1 MKMSKIPK
9 INYTIEWFLSYCHI
23 YKYPTKR
30 ILFNI
35 GNNTETLYYII
46 KGVLIKFFKDEEG
59 KEVII
64 SYIKKGEFI
73 GELGLF
79 KYGILTSTW
88 LKTKTN
94 CEIAEISYKKFRKIL
109 QINPNILMYISS
121 QMAHQLNS
129 SYEKFIN
136 LAFFNV
142 KGRIVQTLLF
152 LAKQPDAMSHPDGI
166 QIRITRQEIGQIVGC
181 SRETVGRILKLLEIK
196 NLIKAHGQN
205 IIIYGKR

>member
-1 MKMSKIPK
+1 MARILK

-23 YKYPTKR
+23 YKYPTHR

-35 GNNTETLYYII
+35 GNKTETLYYII
-46 KGVLIKFFKDEEG
+46 KGVLIKFLKDEEG
-59 KEVII
+59 KEIII
-64 SYIKKGEFI
+64 SYFKKGDFI
-73 GELGLF
+73 GKLGLF
-79 KYGILTSTW
+79 EYSILTSTW
-88 LKTKTN
+88 VKTKTK
-94 CEIAEISYKKFRKIL
+94 CEIAEISYEKFRKII

-121 QMAHQLNS
+121 QIAYQLHG
-129 SYEKFIN
+129 SYEKIIN

-142 KGRIVQTLLF
+142 KARIVQTLLF
-152 LAKQPDAMSHPDGI
+152 LARQPDAMTHPHGI

-196 NLIKAHGQN
+196 NLIKARGQN

>member
-1 MKMSKIPK
+1 MNMAKIPK

-23 YKYPTKR
+23 YKYPTKK

-79 KYGILTSTW
+79 ECGILSSTW
-88 LKTKTN
+88 LKTKTP
-94 CEIAEISYKKFRKIL
+94 CEIAEISYEKFRKIL
-109 QINPNILMYISS
+109 QMNPNILIYLSS
-121 QMAHQLNS
+121 QMAHQLHY

-136 LAFFNV
+136 LAFLNV

-152 LAKQPDAMSHPDGI
+152 LAKQPDAISHPDGI
-166 QIRITRQEIGQIVGC
+166 QIKITRQEIGQIVGC
-181 SRETVGRILKLLEIK
+181 SRETVGRILKILEMK